1 MTAHVDKRSA
11 DDEIAD
17 LGTAKNHL
25 QVRQTAIYV
34 YEWPVRLWHWVNAV
48 AILVLAVTGYAAF
61 ASDPER
67 ARRAGCDAV
76 LSKPCSPEDLEAAIR
91 GLIRERSRQA

>member
-17 LGTAKNHL
+17 LGTAEHHL

-34 YEWPVRLWHWVNAV
+34 YEWPVRLWHWVNA
-48 AILVLAVTGYAAF
+48 AAPLAFKCLPQAMALQWMLRRRGIAVREDEAERLGTSTTGQRKRVHY
-61 ASDPER
+61 
-67 ARRAGCDAV
+67 
-76 LSKPCSPEDLEAAIR
+76 L
-91 GLIRERSRQA
+91 LIWR